1 MFDNKAFSENYNK
14 LVSTELQ
21 LLKRWNTIMD
31 VMLKSANMPTKEE
44 INEIYKELF
53 SLKKQIKK
61 INPKK
66 KTRRGKNDPGV

>member
-1 MFDNKAFSENYNK
+1 
-14 LVSTELQ
+14 
-21 LLKRWNTIMD
+21 MD

-66 KTRRGKNDPGV
+66 KTRTGKINPKKKTRAGKNDSGV

>member
-44 INEIYKELF
+44 IDEIYKELYM
-53 SLKKQIKK
+53 LKKRIKK
-61 INPKK
+61 INPQK
-66 KTRRGKNDPGV
+66 KTRRGKDDSGI

>member
-1 MFDNKAFSENYNK
+1 MFDNKDFSKNYNK

-21 LLKRWNTIMD
+21 LLERWNTIMD

-44 INEIYKELF
+44 IDEIYKELF
-53 SLKKQIKK
+53 MLKKQIKK

-66 KTRRGKNDPGV
+66 KPRRKKNDSGV

>member
-1 MFDNKAFSENYNK
+1 MFDNKSFSENYNK

-44 INEIYKELF
+44 INDIYKELF
-53 SLKKQIKK
+53 TLKKQIKK
-61 INPKK
+61 INPQKR
-66 KTRRGKNDPGV
+66 TRVEKNDSGI